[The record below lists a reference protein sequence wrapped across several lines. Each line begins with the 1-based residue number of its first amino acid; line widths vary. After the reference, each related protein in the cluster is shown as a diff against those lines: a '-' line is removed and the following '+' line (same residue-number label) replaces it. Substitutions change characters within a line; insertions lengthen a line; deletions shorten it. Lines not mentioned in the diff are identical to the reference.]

1 MQEYRKLQER
11 TNEDLVKEYQTTHNE
26 DLFRALLEK
35 NTGLLHIIV
44 MDYRIPKYEIED
56 LLSESYIALIK
67 AVDNFDPT
75 RGVTF
80 TTALK
85 VFVRQHLN
93 RLYNEVTCQKRY
105 NGMDPASY
113 EELVEIHK
121 DDVRGLDC
129 DRFSQIEVD
138 EYLEGLEAKD
148 RYMVTLLL
156 MGYSLYKECK
166 ALEPVANTLAK
177 GYKQADPRKRL
188 ELIRELDTELAEVYM
203 VRIPVI
209 TCGVRDNSYVLQ
221 TKEIYLADPELE
233 AFIHQ
238 FRHHLQ
244 NEARE
249 LSRKYLLM
257 EDDPKAD
264 YRIPYREANS
274 MLYGEDDAVAWSRFL
289 IENC

>member
-1 MQEYRKLQER
+1 MTIEER
-11 TNEDLVKEYQTTHNE
+11 VE
-26 DLFRALLEK
+26 
-35 NTGLLHIIV
+35 
-44 MDYRIPKYEIED
+44 
-56 LLSESYIALIK
+56 
-67 AVDNFDPT
+67 
-75 RGVTF
+75 
-80 TTALK
+80 
-85 VFVRQHLN
+85 
-93 RLYNEVTCQKRY
+93 LYK
-105 NGMDPASY
+105 
-113 EELVEIHK
+113 
-121 DDVRGLDC
+121 
-129 DRFSQIEVD
+129 
-138 EYLEGLEAKD
+138 
-148 RYMVTLLL
+148 
-156 MGYSLYKECK
+156 SLYKECK

-188 ELIRELDTELAEVYM
+188 ELIRELDTELTEVYM

-209 TCGVRDNSYVLQ
+209 TCGVM
-221 TKEIYLADPELE
+221 E
-233 AFIHQ
+233 AFLHQ

>member
-11 TNEDLVKEYQTTHNE
+11 TNEDLVIEYQSTHNE
-26 DLFRALLEK
+26 ELFRALLEK

-113 EELVEIHK
+113 EELVEINK

-129 DRFSQIEVD
+129 DRFTQIEVD

-148 RYMVTLLL
+148 RYVVTLLL
-156 MGYSLYKECK
+156 RGYNLSDCAK
-166 ALEPVANTLAK
+166 ALNITNATMTWRIK
-177 GYKQADPRKRL
+177 RIRKNY
-188 ELIRELDTELAEVYM
+188 TAY
-203 VRIPVI
+203 
-209 TCGVRDNSYVLQ
+209 
-221 TKEIYLADPELE
+221 
-233 AFIHQ
+233 
-238 FRHHLQ
+238 
-244 NEARE
+244 
-249 LSRKYLLM
+249 
-257 EDDPKAD
+257 
-264 YRIPYREANS
+264 S
-274 MLYGEDDAVAWSRFL
+274 MAV
-289 IENC
+289 

>member
-1 MQEYRKLQER
+1 MTIEER
-11 TNEDLVKEYQTTHNE
+11 VE
-26 DLFRALLEK
+26 
-35 NTGLLHIIV
+35 
-44 MDYRIPKYEIED
+44 
-56 LLSESYIALIK
+56 
-67 AVDNFDPT
+67 
-75 RGVTF
+75 
-80 TTALK
+80 
-85 VFVRQHLN
+85 
-93 RLYNEVTCQKRY
+93 LYK
-105 NGMDPASY
+105 
-113 EELVEIHK
+113 
-121 DDVRGLDC
+121 
-129 DRFSQIEVD
+129 
-138 EYLEGLEAKD
+138 
-148 RYMVTLLL
+148 
-156 MGYSLYKECK
+156 SLYKECK

-209 TCGVRDNSYVLQ
+209 TCGVRDDNYVHS
-221 TKEIYLADPELE
+221 TKEIYLADPDLE
-233 AFIHQ
+233 AFLHQ

-257 EDDPKAD
+257 EDAPKAD

>member
-1 MQEYRKLQER
+1 MHEYRKLQER

-129 DRFSQIEVD
+129 DRFSQIEV
-138 EYLEGLEAKD
+138 
-148 RYMVTLLL
+148 
-156 MGYSLYKECK
+156 
-166 ALEPVANTLAK
+166 
-177 GYKQADPRKRL
+177 
-188 ELIRELDTELAEVYM
+188 
-203 VRIPVI
+203 
-209 TCGVRDNSYVLQ
+209 
-221 TKEIYLADPELE
+221 
-233 AFIHQ
+233 
-238 FRHHLQ
+238 
-244 NEARE
+244 
-249 LSRKYLLM
+249 
-257 EDDPKAD
+257 
-264 YRIPYREANS
+264 
-274 MLYGEDDAVAWSRFL
+274 
-289 IENC
+289 